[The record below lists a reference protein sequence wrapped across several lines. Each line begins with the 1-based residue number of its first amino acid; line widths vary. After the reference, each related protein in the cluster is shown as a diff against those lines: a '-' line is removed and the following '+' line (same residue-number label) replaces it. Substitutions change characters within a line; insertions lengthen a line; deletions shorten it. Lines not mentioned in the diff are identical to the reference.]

1 MSDLTKHFEATVDF
15 VQNGEGNINPSN
27 ELKLKLYA
35 LYKQATEG
43 DVTGNKP
50 GMMDFVG
57 MAKYQARVAL
67 KGISRDAAMQQY
79 IDAVANVSKS

>member
-1 MSDLTKHFEATVDF
+1 MSDLTKQFEATVDF

-43 DVTGNKP
+43 DVTGSKP
-50 GMMDFVG
+50 GMFDFVG
-57 MAKYQARVAL
+57 QAKYQAREAV
-67 KGISRDAAMQQY
+67 KGISKEAAMQQY
-79 IDAVANVSKS
+79 IDAVAAVAPR